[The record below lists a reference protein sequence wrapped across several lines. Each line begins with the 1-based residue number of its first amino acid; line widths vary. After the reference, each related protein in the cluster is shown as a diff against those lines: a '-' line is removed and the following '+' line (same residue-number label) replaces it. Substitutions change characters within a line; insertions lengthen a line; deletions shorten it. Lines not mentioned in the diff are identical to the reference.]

1 MQPTASSRINSLIH
15 SIEVLI
21 IEDNQY
27 MRKVI
32 RNLLVNLG
40 VKNIHEAQDGI
51 VGLEAIRLFEPDVV
65 LLDWEMPLLTGA
77 ELLRIVRSPG
87 VFPVPDVPVIMLTG
101 HGERWRV
108 VEASRLGVHEF
119 LMKPISAKALLDRL
133 LAILAKPRPMVRMGD
148 YYGPEPRTL
157 FCEPGPLQ
165 IKATAAR

>member
-1 MQPTASSRINSLIH
+1 MQATASRRISNLIQ
-15 SIEVLI
+15 STQVLI

-40 VKNIHEAQDGI
+40 VKHIQEAADGI
-51 VGLEAIRLFEPDVV
+51 SGLEAIRLHEPDVV

-87 VFPVPDVPVIMLTG
+87 VFPVPDVPVVMLTG

-108 VEASRLGVHEF
+108 LEASRLGVHEF
-119 LMKPISAKALLDRL
+119 LMKPVSAKSLLDRL
-133 LAILAKPRPMVRMGD
+133 LAILANPRPMVRMGD
-148 YYGPEPRTL
+148 YYGPEPRTV
-157 FCEPGPLQ
+157 FCEIGGQP
-165 IKATAAR
+165 ATARAAR